1 MRIKRLEICGFKSF
15 VDRTILTFP
24 DPITAVQSQA
34 DPATHRALQTLSARD
49 DHAQAG

>member
-24 DPITAVQSQA
+24 DPITGIERSFSS
-34 DPATHRALQTLSARD
+34 TFALDA
-49 DHAQAG
+49 